1 LLEKQGTAAT
11 KDLERRIKGAQF
23 LGQSAGAF
31 LNLPPE
37 RLNKATLAPW
47 VSQMTSAGLLSPDVT
62 ALFEQMP
69 DDPAQLAQ
77 GLQVLQMQAVDAE
90 KQTEQEFI
98 HQNLGGSIRTLVT
111 NKRGGG
117 PARVVQGSQ
126 AAIGMSPA
134 EQARIRLE
142 GQRVGLEGRRV
153 AVTEGRAKEAKDAA
167 AATAEVID
175 PKIKAKRET
184 LFPKA
189 QMSVLR
195 VERDVD
201 TQIARV
207 QQLKN
212 HPGLAGITGG
222 IQGRIPSFSADSTAA
237 QALFDTILANGTLSS
252 LTELRAASETGGALG
267 NVSNQD
273 TTLLQNSVGALNQ
286 AQGVKS
292 FRQALDDYIRD
303 LEFTKQNAR
312 SAFDETYS
320 YRNTSAAKSADD
332 DWEDL

>member
-1 LLEKQGTAAT
+1 
-11 KDLERRIKGAQF
+11 
-23 LGQSAGAF
+23 
-31 LNLPPE
+31 
-37 RLNKATLAPW
+37 
-47 VSQMTSAGLLSPDVT
+47 
-62 ALFEQMP
+62 
-69 DDPAQLAQ
+69 
-77 GLQVLQMQAVDAE
+77 
-90 KQTEQEFI
+90 
-98 HQNLGGSIRTLVT
+98 
-111 NKRGGG
+111 
-117 PARVVQGSQ
+117 
-126 AAIGMSPA
+126 MSPA